1 MERTGIDAKYDG
13 IAQGLRAKFGSEARA
28 LTALQEFYRNL
39 TGGMASTGQ
48 TSTSGLISDIMRIF
62 TANGIDEATAQ
73 QIMTNRLS
81 ASYSPEEE
89 LGGMLGM

>member
-1 MERTGIDAKYDG
+1 
-13 IAQGLRAKFGSEARA
+13 
-28 LTALQEFYRNL
+28 
-39 TGGMASTGQ
+39 MASTGQ

-73 QIMTNRLS
+73 QIMTDRLS